1 MKKTKVHTIKIK
13 DIELEYS
20 VEYRKVK
27 YTRYELKNGKL
38 FLVVPKKSKVNIE
51 ETIHKKD
58 KWIYRKII
66 EYNNEKKLLSDK
78 TRDMDLIHRSMHEL
92 KDLVMEYVEKYEKIL
107 NVKVNR
113 LQFRDTIYK
122 WGSCSNLRN
131 VTLSKNLRFIP
142 DRLVEYIVYH
152 ELTHII
158 VLAHNDKFFEIIEKE
173 FPNYKLCDE
182 KLKEYNFLIENK
194 L

>member
-1 MKKTKVHTIKIK
+1 MKKTEVHTIKIR

-20 VEYRKVK
+20 VDYRKVK

-38 FLVVPKKSKVNIE
+38 FLVLPKRSKDNIE
-51 ETIHKKD
+51 EVIHKKD
-58 KWIYRKII
+58 KWIYKKII
-66 EYNNEKKLLSDK
+66 EYNREKEILSDK
-78 TRDMDLIHRSMHEL
+78 TRNMNLIQRSMPEL
-92 KDLVMEYVEKYEKIL
+92 KDLVNSYVDKYEKIL

-113 LQFRDTIYK
+113 LQFRDTLYK
-122 WGSCSNLRN
+122 WGSFSSLRN
-131 VTLSKNLRFIP
+131 VTLSKNLRFLP

-152 ELTHII
+152 ELAHII
-158 VLAHNDKFFEIIEKE
+158 VLAHNDKFFEIIERE
-173 FPNYKLCDE
+173 FPNYSCCDE

>member
-1 MKKTKVHTIKIK
+1 MKRTKVHTIKIR

-20 VEYRKVK
+20 VDYRKVK

-38 FLVVPKKSKVNIE
+38 FLILPKRSKVNIE

-58 KWIYRKII
+58 KWIYRKIM
-66 EYNNEKKLLSDK
+66 EYNKENEILSDK
-78 TRDMDLIHRSMHEL
+78 TKDMDLIQRSMPEL
-92 KDLVMEYVEKYEKIL
+92 RDLVSIYVEKYEKIL

-113 LQFRDTIYK
+113 IQFRDTLYK
-122 WGSCSNLRN
+122 WGSCSSLRN
-131 VTLSKNLRFIP
+131 ITLSKNLRFIP

-158 VLAHNDKFFEIIEKE
+158 VLAHDDKFFEIIKRE
-173 FPNYKLCDE
+173 FPNYTLCDE
-182 KLKEYNFLIENK
+182 KLKEYNFLIENRF
-194 L
+194 